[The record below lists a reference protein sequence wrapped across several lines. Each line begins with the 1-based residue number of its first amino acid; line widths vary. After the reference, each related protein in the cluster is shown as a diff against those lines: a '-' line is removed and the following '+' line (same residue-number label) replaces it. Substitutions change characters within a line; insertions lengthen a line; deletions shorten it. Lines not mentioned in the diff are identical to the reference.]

1 MNLYA
6 ITLALI
12 VLILLA
18 VSLTRLGKV
27 KTKADYLI
35 AGRSLPAF
43 VLVFTLL
50 SSWIGSGS
58 LLGGAE
64 NAYRHGFAALWGA
77 AGGWAGLALIYF
89 IAPRARHFAQY
100 TIPDLLEARYNQTAR
115 VLGVIAILFTYT
127 AITSYQFIGGG
138 DILHLIFPALSA
150 IQGRCLIAAFVIL
163 LTAIAGMS
171 SVAYTDLAIGLLATF
186 TLCIALP
193 VLVHNFGG
201 WSAVHAALPSSHFRI
216 FGDIHP
222 INSYVGTNILPDGT
236 RERISSA
243 MELFLPTCLLMLG
256 NQSMY
261 QKFFS
266 AKSEKDATRAVIG
279 WIVGTV
285 ILETVIVALAV
296 AGSAIFP
303 TGEVHDHPREILAYV
318 GLHAFQ
324 PQQTVTT
331 IPNLTGPAGPAIPAS
346 PASPAPANAVIL
358 SGARS
363 AQSKDLH
370 HQEEKGVILSGARSA
385 QSKDLR
391 SDAAAPIVITTT
403 EVLPPFTLHTLQLL
417 GALLV
422 GAIFAKIISTANN
435 YLFSPATNLVNDIFV
450 RYIRPN
456 AGNQQVLL
464 VSRAMVVLLG
474 LWALYQ
480 GLHTESVLK
489 KSLYAYTIYSAALTP
504 VILAAFYWRRATAS
518 AAVASIFTGTF
529 VTVFWDSA
537 FIHHHIPAILADR
550 DAIFPALVA
559 SLLCLVIVSLL
570 TPRPNLAHLTPFA
583 DNAQTS

>member
-6 ITLALI
+6 IILALI
-12 VLILLA
+12 VLSLLA

-27 KTKADYLI
+27 KTKADYLV

-64 NAYRHGFAALWGA
+64 NAYRHGFVALWQA

-138 DILHLIFPALSA
+138 DILHLIFPGISA
-150 IQGRCLIAAFVIL
+150 IHGREIIAAFVIL

-171 SVAYTDLAIGLLATF
+171 SVAYMDVAIGLLATF
-186 TLCIALP
+186 TLSLALP
-193 VLVHNFGG
+193 VLIHSFAFANLTG
-201 WSAVHAALPSSHFRI
+201 WSAVRAALPATHFQI
-216 FGDIHP
+216 LGDLTLIQ
-222 INSYVGTNILPDGT
+222 
-236 RERISSA
+236 A

-266 AKSEKDATRAVIG
+266 AKSEKDATRAVTG

-296 AGSAIFP
+296 TGSAVFP

-318 GLHAFQ
+318 GLHAFE
-324 PQQTVTT
+324 PTQTVTT
-331 IPNLTGPAGPAIPAS
+331 YANAAGPAT
-346 PASPAPANAVIL
+346 
-358 SGARS
+358 
-363 AQSKDLH
+363 
-370 HQEEKGVILSGARSA
+370 
-385 QSKDLR
+385 
-391 SDAAAPIVITTT
+391 VITTT
-403 EVLPPFTLHTLQLL
+403 EVVPAFTLHALQLL

-422 GAIFAKIISTANN
+422 GAIFAKIVSTANN

-450 RYIRPN
+450 RYLRPN
-456 AGNQQVLL
+456 SGNKEVLF
-464 VSRAMVVLLG
+464 VSRAIVVLLG

-529 VTVFWDSA
+529 VTVLWDQDFWGTA
-537 FIHHHIPAILADR
+537 FIHRHLPPIVAER

-559 SLLCLVIVSLL
+559 SLLCLIIVSLL

-583 DNAQTS
+583 EN

>member
-6 ITLALI
+6 VTLALI
-12 VLILLA
+12 VLTLLT

-27 KTKADYLI
+27 HTRADYLI

-64 NAYRHGFAALWGA
+64 NAYRHGFAALWQP

-89 IAPRARHFAQY
+89 IAPRARRFAQY

-115 VLGVIAILFTYT
+115 VLGVLAILFTYT

-138 DILHLIFPALSA
+138 DILHLIFPASISA
-150 IQGRCLIAAFVIL
+150 IHGRYLIAAFVIL
-163 LTAIAGMS
+163 FTAIAGMS
-171 SVAYTDLAIGLLATF
+171 SVAYMDVAIGLLATF
-186 TLCIALP
+186 TLCAALP
-193 VLVHNFGG
+193 VLLHNFGG
-201 WSAVHAALPSSHFRI
+201 WSAVRAALPATHFQI
-216 FGDIHP
+216 FGDLHP
-222 INSYVGTNILPDGT
+222 FNSYYGLNLLPDGT
-236 RERISSA
+236 HERISSA
-243 MELFLPTCLLMLG
+243 LEIFLPTCLLMLG

-266 AKSEKDATRAVIG
+266 AKSEKDASRAVAG

-285 ILETVIVALAV
+285 ILETVIVALAI

-303 TGEVHDHPREILAYV
+303 TGDVHDHPREILAYT
-318 GLHAFQ
+318 GLHAF
-324 PQQTVTT
+324 
-331 IPNLTGPAGPAIPAS
+331 TGSS
-346 PASPAPANAVIL
+346 PL
-358 SGARS
+358 M
-363 AQSKDLH
+363 
-370 HQEEKGVILSGARSA
+370 
-385 QSKDLR
+385 
-391 SDAAAPIVITTT
+391 
-403 EVLPPFTLHTLQLL
+403 LL

-422 GAIFAKIISTANN
+422 GAIFAKIVSTANN
-435 YLFSPATNLVNDIFV
+435 YLFSPAANLVNDIFV
-450 RYIRPN
+450 RYLKPRASNKEI
-456 AGNQQVLL
+456 LL
-464 VSRAMVVLLG
+464 VSRLMVVLLG

-504 VILAAFYWRRATAS
+504 VILAAFYWKRATAS

-529 VTVFWDSA
+529 VTVFWDTA
-537 FIHHHIPAILADR
+537 FIHAHLPAVISDR
-550 DAIFPALVA
+550 DAIFPALLA
-559 SLLCLVIVSLL
+559 SLLFLITVSLL
-570 TPRPNLAHLTPFA
+570 TPRPTESHLRAFA
-583 DNAQTS
+583 ES

>member
-12 VLILLA
+12 VLTLLT

-27 KTKADYLI
+27 HTRADYLV

-64 NAYRHGFAALWGA
+64 NAYKHGFAALWQA

-89 IAPRARHFAQY
+89 IAPRARRFAQY
-100 TIPDLLEARYNQTAR
+100 TIPDLLETRYNQTAR
-115 VLGVIAILFTYT
+115 ILGVIAILFTYT

-138 DILHLIFPALSA
+138 DILPLIFPASITA
-150 IQGRCLIAAFVIL
+150 IHGRYLIAAFVIL
-163 LTAIAGMS
+163 FTAIAGMS
-171 SVAYTDLAIGLLATF
+171 SVAYMDVAIGLLATF
-186 TLCIALP
+186 TLCAALP
-193 VLVHNFGG
+193 VLLHNFAYNNLTA
-201 WSAVHAALPSSHFRI
+201 WSAVRAALPATHFQI
-216 FGDIHP
+216 FGDLHP
-222 INSYVGTNILPDGT
+222 FNSTVGPNLLPDGT
-236 RERISSA
+236 HERISSA
-243 MELFLPTCLLMLG
+243 LEIFLPTCLLMLG

-266 AKSEKDATRAVIG
+266 AKSEKDATRAVAG

-303 TGEVHDHPREILAYV
+303 TGDVHDHPREILAYT
-318 GLHAFQ
+318 GLHAF
-324 PQQTVTT
+324 
-331 IPNLTGPAGPAIPAS
+331 
-346 PASPAPANAVIL
+346 
-358 SGARS
+358 SGSRP
-363 AQSKDLH
+363 LM
-370 HQEEKGVILSGARSA
+370 
-385 QSKDLR
+385 
-391 SDAAAPIVITTT
+391 
-403 EVLPPFTLHTLQLL
+403 LL

-422 GAIFAKIISTANN
+422 GAIFAKIVSTANN
-435 YLFSPATNLVNDIFV
+435 YLFSPAANLVNDIFV
-450 RYIRPN
+450 RYIRPK
-456 AGNQQVLL
+456 AGNRQILL
-464 VSRAMVVLLG
+464 VSRLMVVLLG

-537 FIHHHIPAILADR
+537 FIHAHLPAIISER
-550 DAIFPALVA
+550 DAIFPALLA
-559 SLLCLVIVSLL
+559 SLLCLITVSLL
-570 TPRPNLAHLTPFA
+570 TPPPTESHLRAFA
-583 DNAQTS
+583 DSP

>member
-6 ITLALI
+6 IVLAIIVVTLLT
-12 VLILLA
+12 
-18 VSLTRLGKV
+18 VSLTRLGKI
-27 KTKADYLI
+27 KTKADYLV

-64 NAYRHGFAALWGA
+64 NAYKHGFAALWQG

-89 IAPRARHFAQY
+89 IAPRARRFAQF

-138 DILHLIFPALSA
+138 DILHLVFPDAVTA
-150 IQGRCLIAAFVIL
+150 IHGRYLIAGFVIVF
-163 LTAIAGMS
+163 TAIAGMS
-171 SVAYTDLAIGLLATF
+171 SVAYMDVAIGLLATF

-193 VLVHNFGG
+193 VLIHGFGG
-201 WSAVHAALPSSHFRI
+201 WSAVHAALPATHFQ
-216 FGDIHP
+216 FLGDL
-222 INSYVGTNILPDGT
+222 TFM
-236 RERISSA
+236 RA

-266 AKSEKDATRAVIG
+266 AKSEKDATRAVTG

-285 ILETVIVALAV
+285 LLETVIVALAV
-296 AGSAIFP
+296 TGSAIFP
-303 TGEVHDHPREILAYV
+303 AGEVHDHPREILAYI
-318 GLHAFQ
+318 GLHGFSPAASV
-324 PQQTVTT
+324 VTT
-331 IPNLTGPAGPAIPAS
+331 HLNGMT
-346 PASPAPANAVIL
+346 VIQTTQATSGL
-358 SGARS
+358 SVS
-363 AQSKDLH
+363 L
-370 HQEEKGVILSGARSA
+370 
-385 QSKDLR
+385 
-391 SDAAAPIVITTT
+391 
-403 EVLPPFTLHTLQLL
+403 LQLL

-450 RYIRPN
+450 RYLKPKASN
-456 AGNQQVLL
+456 KEVLL
-464 VSRAMVVLLG
+464 VSRLMVVFLG
-474 LWALYQ
+474 FWALYQ

-504 VILAAFYWRRATAS
+504 VILAAFYWKRATAS

-537 FIHHHIPAILADR
+537 FIHTHVPAILSDR
-550 DAIFPALVA
+550 DAIFPALIA
-559 SLLCLVIVSLL
+559 SLLCLVVVSLL
-570 TPRPNLAHLTPFA
+570 TPPPNAAHLKAFA
-583 DNAQTS
+583 EN